1 MTVKSRSLR
10 RQLLIGASVSS
21 MLLAGVAHGQD
32 TRGRGGAVNPADAA
46 IRAAQAQ
53 ATRSAQTNSASQ
65 RAVAAFRRASQTRA
79 AMQNA
84 QNAARIAALAAQ
96 SHVPNGLGQG
106 GLQVANGVV
115 FGPDGKPVEGP
126 LWIGASGPTQSQ
138 GANGRTNVVVDQNQ
152 QKAILTWDSFNVG
165 RETDLSFKQGGA
177 DWVVLNRVTDVNADP
192 TRILGSIKAPGTVLI
207 LNRNGIIFGGAS
219 QVNTRNLIASTA
231 GITNEQFLNRGIY
244 SSLSGANYLPSFTNA
259 GGAVTVEAGAQITTH
274 APTSVT
280 SGGGYVLLMG
290 TEVVNAGAIT
300 TPKGQTLLAAG
311 DDFLVR
317 PGVSTQANAYSTTRG
332 NEVRALIG
340 EGSTSGT
347 VINRGQVE
355 ASRGDITLTGRTIR
369 QEGVLVSSTDVSQRG
384 TIHLLTSAS
393 DAEASV
399 TLAAGSLTTI
409 LPELDSDETAANA
422 QRDALIAE
430 SARLDRLRYNDSL
443 SGANGSAQF
452 DNLSKTGD
460 RRDQSRV
467 EIVSGGAVTFA
478 GGSDTIA
485 QGGQVSATAASRILA
500 DAGSLIDVSGVR
512 GVSLDM
518 ASNSVLVNIQGNEL
532 RDSPANRDTGNLN
545 NQNVWVDIRDLVYA
559 PSGTGGYNG
568 DRWYTGGGL
577 LEVGGALA
585 NQQHGIGEW
594 AAIGGSVTLAASEVV
609 LRPDS
614 VIDISGGSLD
624 YASGYIRSSLML
636 GADGRMYDLRN
647 APAGMTF
654 LAVGNAFAR
663 KHDRW
668 GPQYTEVF
676 ANRLFSRGT
685 TMRWQDGYSVG
696 RDAGVLRVFAPTVLM
711 EGNVAAGVLTGS
723 LQTLA
728 RPDGV
733 IDGYKTSQDSVA
745 LAGGLVIGRTNGFG
759 ADGAF
764 ASPILIGDVDDVA
777 ATVPVDGVIPDDRQN
792 TVSLDATRLSGYGLG
807 SLTLTSAA
815 SIVIDQALTLADGGK
830 LDLSAA
836 TVAINADVTIRSGAI
851 SVDNVA
857 PLSPFSNGTIPYLL
871 GDGAPGFTLG
881 TGATLDLR
889 GVWTK
894 GSDDASAAT
903 SVAHVDGGD
912 LSVRMVQGSV
922 DIAQGAVI
930 DVSSGATLEQ
940 QGGFVGGRGG
950 DVTLIAGADRVEGS
964 NEAQPLTAELT
975 LDGEIRGYGVTGGGT
990 LTLQTPRTV
999 MFGDNAI
1006 LQSGMLPAG
1015 LALPA
1020 SVQLTED
1027 VSVPA
1032 GTVLTFATTQT
1043 IHFAFPDT
1051 LVTSPL
1057 PVDTTT
1063 PTILAATWTVPA
1075 GVFGSADGLSL
1086 QQGMILPAGTS
1097 VQFAGRIQPG
1107 VTLPSSVFP
1116 NGVAILPSTV
1126 FLQPGVRLL
1135 EPALLTAG
1143 QILPQGAILDQVV
1156 GFTPPPRALHA
1167 SLLES
1172 GFSNYDIRSRASILI
1187 DNVTLRPQVPVLRL
1201 TAGSAT
1207 IASGADPRQALE
1219 LWQPPVYIAD
1229 AQSGTF
1235 NQRAG
1240 ASLTLVGRDL
1250 NITDGAR
1257 IEVDP
1262 GQSIRL
1268 EAAGQLTMNGALI
1281 AHGGSVAL
1289 LPQPLAQSG
1298 AYAGSSLWIGESA
1311 LIDVSGQA
1319 MSAVDPLGRR
1329 YGFAQDGGDILIGL
1343 ANLTPDENGWLA
1355 NATRAPVVIREGARL
1370 LADGASTTIDM
1381 PSRTGLQA
1389 EAVSVMIAG
1398 DGGLIRLGSQSGIYN
1413 DGLMSAKAGGAGA
1426 ARGTLNLVL
1435 ENTPYFEPSR
1445 LRTVT
1450 LTQHHVGT
1458 GLDDLTIGNAG
1469 TVRMASRL
1477 SADDIVAGGFGTLD
1491 LWSRDTIAF
1500 DGDFTLAMPEA
1511 LILRRGVLTSQGSQS
1526 TPHVKLSAPYVL
1538 LDGKASVVVR
1548 EAELIPGLGSQGEND
1563 EISLTNTGSFAIDAD
1578 LIDIRHQAMFGINA
1592 FVQPSPFLPLVFYDF
1607 SGFDDVSLTSRG
1619 DIRFT
1624 DGRLVSGGLNMTLKA
1639 SQLYPTTGAT
1649 GEVRVGP
1656 LRNPQVGDGVRTL
1669 TIRGWGDNPAAP
1681 LSVFGTLTLTAPNI
1695 DQGGIVR
1702 APLGS
1707 LLIGRSPQP
1716 FNTRNYISNVTLRDG
1731 SVTSTSADGLL
1742 MPYGGTSDGL
1752 SYLYNGEKV
1761 GFVDLADFTNDD
1773 RFTPVTI
1780 NRGVVFGQATVSA
1793 ETGSLLDVSGGG
1805 ELTGAGFFTGRGGS
1819 VDVLRTALANANPV
1833 AYGAS
1838 SPDAEVY
1845 ALVPTMRG
1853 EYAPVSPDSG
1863 AAAPAIGRQIT
1874 LTQAVGDLPAGT
1886 YTLMPSTYALL
1897 PGAYRIELGG
1907 TPARA
1912 IDSVAAPDG
1921 SVRTTAYLGVANTD
1935 VRDALPT
1942 LVTITSGKTVR
1953 QFSQYNETSYADFAI
1968 TNAATFGALRPRLER
1983 DASAIQLDFGT
1994 ATGDVLEFSGVTDL
2008 SAAKGGRSGTLFIT
2022 GQKDIEV
2029 RSDSEEAGTA
2039 VASVSD
2045 ADLSRFNPGA
2055 LVIGGT
2061 FSLVQAVAAPQ
2072 VGGPSALGPRVA
2084 FNSAFDTTVTVR
2096 DGATLNSAG
2105 QVFLL
2110 GNQVTVESG
2119 AVVDTTA
2126 GATDG
2131 IDSSLG
2137 YVFSD
2142 SYDGYNA
2149 EGRAIL
2155 AVGNGVLNF
2164 LGAVQD
2170 SVRPANAITIGDG
2183 ATLRTP
2189 GTISFSSS
2197 GAPQIGD
2204 ATLEARYF
2212 ALSAPTLDI
2221 GTAQRLDDAESV
2233 RSGVSLTQG
2242 VIDRLLGS
2250 STPVERITLTGGGS
2264 INFFGDVTLDLRGE
2278 TGAGKAMLVL
2288 NTPAL
2293 YGLGAANETAAV
2305 SADTVIWNGVGRG
2318 NGTPQSPYA
2327 SNAPGEVMAGGAGT
2341 GVGMLTIDARR
2352 IEFGYDPSARSQ
2364 DQVALDRLA
2373 LGFSA
2378 VNLSASERI
2387 TANNRGTLAVYQ
2399 SGTDAQSYAGGA
2411 LNLLTPLLTGEA
2423 GSSMAYKSGGVLA
2436 VRAPEGVAASDPSK
2450 VSALGAEVKLAG
2462 ATVSID
2468 TAVALPSGRLA
2479 INATNGIDL
2488 LDGADIDLSG
2498 RAVTFFDVT
2507 KYSWG
2512 GDALFET
2519 TNGAITQAAGSTID
2533 VSAHRADAGSVKL
2546 TATGAGGRLDLAGA
2560 LLGASDASYTSGAF
2574 DLRVR
2579 ELADFAGLNAKLD
2592 QGGFFEARG
2601 FVIKTGD
2608 LTVSDAIRANKIW
2621 ISLDGGS
2628 LTIDGTLD
2636 ASGQKV
2642 GSIRLAS
2649 RDDMVL
2655 TGNAVLDLRGA
2666 VVARDGR
2673 GGVIEASNRGSVE
2686 LGSTAGVVS
2695 LASGAVIDMRSADG
2709 VSRGTLEINAPR
2721 IGGDDVAVNAA
2732 SGLAVRG
2739 AASIAVNAFA
2749 SYTPAGGIIDQN
2761 LLDGIHADSGAF
2773 IDAANG
2779 NAAVATRLAGLN
2791 GYGGAFHLRPGVE
2804 IRSAALDGDLTV
2816 TGDLDLSGF
2825 RYGASADPG
2834 VLGSG
2839 EAGMLVLRAGG
2850 DLIVNGSINDG
2861 FAPPPITPDDAN
2873 WYTLLPVLT
2882 PGAAS
2887 TADFTFDAQYNPNY
2901 FDYVYLFPSND
2912 TFSDFPVVVSGS
2924 ITDAYGTYNPGD
2936 IIYGALYGTITVAAG
2951 TQLSAENPG
2960 NASITVET
2968 PRDGKNWA
2976 VAPMLAAD
2984 SQSWSMRMVAGAD
2997 LAAADSR
3004 TLAAASTLGP
3014 RGDIVLNAPGK
3025 AGTDG
3030 SSPAIAVVRT
3040 GAASLELLAGG
3051 DYRQESLFGIYSA
3064 GTQVAVPDGY
3074 NLARAGIGDGTIFG
3088 PGYEDYEATL
3098 NAQRMYFTQ
3107 DGGDVAVIAQG
3118 DVRGYAFYD
3127 YANGN
3132 SVVTS
3137 DIGNWLWRQG
3147 NVERGEAGAW
3157 GVNFGQYWLNPNYN
3171 FGGRAVQLTGFGG
3184 IGTLGGGNLTVI
3196 AGGDAGSTTNYSLRV
3211 SGANVPADNG
3221 LHLAVASTGYV
3232 AQDGQLIQYG
3242 GGTLTMQV
3250 GGRINTGISD
3260 NPSSPV
3266 GSVLNLRGDSILR
3279 TASIGQLRE
3288 SAYGVRGDNDPR
3300 APEIHLP
3307 LDRIAYTAMLIAV
3320 GDGRFSLQTLDD
3332 AAIIT
3337 GVDAGRAVS
3346 PASGTAVDDPSL
3358 LGRTSFS
3365 LWTDRSGY
3373 SVFAGGGDIFQN
3385 PIVAYED
3392 NPSNPVYDP
3401 GYFAGVAPS
3410 GSITTR
3416 IVLAPSVAGNL
3427 ELLAGENL
3435 FGRASMSS
3443 GSATFIATPFS
3454 PRSLDTGLFDSIQ
3467 PSGYSLFTYGQD
3479 AATDLHGASLDPI
3492 RLYAVNG
3499 DVAMQVGSVIQ
3510 DAVVADQF
3518 TLVAAKPVAM
3528 RAGRDI
3534 LSSGFILN
3542 TDPRQVSSIVAG
3554 RDILNSTFKIW
3565 GPGLLEVTAG
3575 RNVYQALSS
3584 PIVRVDQV
3592 DSTINSYGAIVQGD
3606 TRPGASI
3613 VLTAGVGA
3621 AGPNYAAFRDLYL
3634 DPANLA
3640 DLERP
3645 LADPQNEGKVVRV
3658 YDEELLTWLT
3668 ERFGYAGGSDGARA
3682 YFAALPDSQQGVFI
3696 RQVYFEELRLSGR
3709 EYNDADGP
3717 RPGSYLR
3724 GRQTISTLFPNMST
3738 ETDPGD
3744 YSGSITF
3751 LGSAGVHTEFGGDVQ
3766 IFAPGGG
3773 LTLGADGVAP
3783 PSTTGLMTQGQG
3795 DIEVFTRDSVLL
3807 GLSRVFTTFGG
3818 GITMWSAEGDIN
3830 AGRGAKGSIVYA
3842 PVRRTYDAYGNVALS
3857 PTVPTSG
3864 AGIGTLNPIPE
3875 VEPGDIDLIAPLG
3888 TIDAGE
3894 AGIRVSGNVNLAAL
3908 QVINAANIQVQGDA
3922 TGIPLP
3928 PVVNT
3933 GALTA
3938 ASSATTA
3945 VVNEAAQLAER
3956 ARPQVRSEIPTI
3968 LNVRFLGFGE

>member
-1 MTVKSRSLR
+1 MIAKTRSFR
-10 RQLLIGASVSS
+10 HQLMIGASVSS
-21 MLLAGVAHGQD
+21 MLLAGFAHAQD
-32 TRGRGGAVNPADAA
+32 GRGRGGASVNPADAA

-53 ATRSAQTNSASQ
+53 AQRQVQANTASQ
-65 RAVAAFRRASQTRA
+65 RAIQSFRRAAEGRA

-84 QNAARIAALAAQ
+84 QNAARAAARAAQ
-96 SHVPNGLGQG
+96 SNVPNGLGQG
-106 GLQVANGVV
+106 GLQVAEGVV
-115 FGPDGKPVEGP
+115 FGPDGKPVNGT
-126 LWIGASGPTQSQ
+126 LWIGANGPTQSQ
-138 GANGRTNVVVDQNQ
+138 GTDGRTSVAIDQTQ

-165 RETDLSFKQGGA
+165 RETDLSFKQGGT
-177 DWVVLNRVTDVNADP
+177 DWVALNRVTDVNADP

-219 QVNTRNLIASTA
+219 QVNTRNLVASTA
-231 GITNEQFLNRGIY
+231 NITNEQFLNRGIY
-244 SSLSGANYLPSFTNA
+244 SSLPSGAYLPSFTGA

-340 EGSTSGT
+340 EGSASGT

-355 ASRGDITLTGRTIR
+355 ASRGDITLTGRTLR

-409 LPELDSDETAANA
+409 LPELDSDETAANV

-430 SARLDRLRYNDSL
+430 STRLDRLRYTDSL
-443 SGANGSAQF
+443 SGANGLAQF
-452 DNLSKTGD
+452 DNLSQTGD

-467 EIVSGGAVTFA
+467 EIVSGGTVTFA

-485 QGGQVSATAASRILA
+485 QGGQVSATAASRIVA

-512 GVSLDM
+512 GVTLDM

-532 RDSPANRDTGNLN
+532 RDSPANRETGNLN
-545 NQNVWVDIRDLVYA
+545 NHNVWVDVRSLVYA
-559 PSGTGGYNG
+559 PSGTGGYTG

-594 AAIGGSVTLAASEVV
+594 AAVGGSVTLAASEVV

-614 VIDISGGSLD
+614 VINISGGSLD
-624 YASGYIRSSLML
+624 YASGYVRSSLML

-654 LAVGNAFAR
+654 LGVGNAFAH

-668 GPQYTEVF
+668 GPQYTQIF

-696 RDAGVLRVFAPTVLM
+696 RDAGALRVFAPTVLM

-733 IDGYKTSQDSVA
+733 TDGYKTSQDSVV
-745 LAGGLVIGRTNGFG
+745 LAGGLVIGRTDGFG
-759 ADGAF
+759 TDGAF
-764 ASPILIGDVDDVA
+764 ASPVLIGDVDDVA
-777 ATVPVDGVIPDDRQN
+777 AAIPVDGVVPEDRRN
-792 TVSLDATRLSGYGLG
+792 TVSLDATRLSDYGLG
-807 SLTLTSAA
+807 SLTLTSAD

-836 TVAINADVTIRSGAI
+836 KVAIKADVTIRSGAI
-851 SVDNVA
+851 SVDNLGPV
-857 PLSPFSNGTIPYLL
+857 SPFSNGTIPYLL
-871 GDGAPGFTLG
+871 GDGTPGFSLA
-881 TGATLDLR
+881 TGAKLDLR

-894 GSDDASAAT
+894 GSDDASDAI
-903 SVAHVDGGD
+903 SVAHIDGGD

-940 QGGFVGGRGG
+940 QGALVGGRGG
-950 DVTLIAGADRVEGS
+950 DVTLIAGADRVEGTI
-964 NEAQPLTAELT
+964 EIQPLTAELT
-975 LDGEIRGYGVTGGGT
+975 LDGEIRGYGVTDGGI
-990 LTLQTPRTV
+990 LTLQTPGTV
-999 MFGDNAI
+999 MFGANAI
-1006 LQSGMLPAG
+1006 LQSGLLPAG
-1015 LALPA
+1015 VALPA
-1020 SVQLTED
+1020 SVRLTED
-1027 VSVPA
+1027 FSVPA
-1032 GTVLTFATTQT
+1032 GTVLTFATTQA

-1051 LVTSPL
+1051 PLTSPL
-1057 PVDTTT
+1057 VANDTT

-1075 GVFGSADGLSL
+1075 GVFGQANGQNL

-1097 VQFAGRIQPG
+1097 VQFTGRIQAG

-1116 NGVAILPSTV
+1116 NGVAIVEVTSLLLPGT
-1126 FLQPGVRLL
+1126 RLL
-1135 EPALLTAG
+1135 EPALFKAG
-1143 QILPQGAILDQVV
+1143 QTLPQGAILERAVE
-1156 GFTPPPRALHA
+1156 FAPPPRALQA

-1172 GFSNYDIRSRASILI
+1172 GFSSYDIRSRSSILV
-1187 DNVTLRPQVPVLRL
+1187 DNVTLRPQAPVFRL
-1201 TAGSAT
+1201 TADSAAA
-1207 IASGADPRQALE
+1207 ASGVDPLQALE

-1229 AQSGTF
+1229 APSGTF
-1235 NQRAG
+1235 SRRAG
-1240 ASLTLVGRDL
+1240 ASLTLNGRNL
-1250 NITDGAR
+1250 NIADGAR

-1268 EAAGQLTMNGALI
+1268 ESISQLTMNGTLV

-1289 LPQPLAQSG
+1289 LPQTLAQSG
-1298 AYAGSSLWIGESA
+1298 VYDGSSMWIGGNA

-1319 MSAVDPLGRR
+1319 MAAVDTLGRR
-1329 YGFAQDGGDILIGL
+1329 YGFAQDGGEILVGMES
-1343 ANLTPDENGWLA
+1343 ATPDTDGYLA
-1355 NATRAPVVIREGARL
+1355 PTRGAVVIREGARL
-1370 LADGASTTIDM
+1370 LANGASTTIDT

-1389 EAVSVMIAG
+1389 ETTPVTIAG
-1398 DGGLIRLGSQSGIYN
+1398 DGGLIRLASMNAIYN
-1413 DGLMSAKAGGAGA
+1413 DGAMSAKAGGAGA
-1426 ARGTLNLVL
+1426 AGGTLNVVL
-1435 ENTPYFEPSR
+1435 ENSPYFDASR
-1445 LRTVT
+1445 LRTVS
-1450 LTQHHVGT
+1450 LTQHHVPT
-1458 GLDDLTIGNAG
+1458 GPDDLAAATAG
-1469 TVRMASRL
+1469 TIRGETRL
-1477 SADDIVAGGFGTLD
+1477 SADDIVAGGFGTFD

-1500 DGDFTLAMPEA
+1500 DGDVTLAMPEA
-1511 LILRRGVLTSQGSQS
+1511 LILRRGVLTSQGSENS
-1526 TPHVKLSAPYVL
+1526 PHIRLSAPYVL
-1538 LDGKASVVVR
+1538 LDGKASVIVPDG
-1548 EAELIPGLGSQGEND
+1548 AINPGLGSQGEND
-1563 EISLTNTGSFAIDAD
+1563 EISLTNDGSFAIDAD
-1578 LIDIRHQAMFGINA
+1578 LIDVRHQAMFGIKA
-1592 FVQPSPFLPLVFYDF
+1592 FVQPSPFLPPITYDF
-1607 SGFDDVSLTSRG
+1607 SGFENVSLTSRG

-1649 GEVRVGP
+1649 GEVSVGP
-1656 LRNPQVGDGVRTL
+1656 LRNPQVDDAVRTL

-1707 LLIGRSPQP
+1707 VVIGRSPES
-1716 FNTRNYISNVTLRDG
+1716 FSTRNYIANVTLRDG

-1773 RFTPVTI
+1773 RGAPVVI
-1780 NRGVVFGQATVSA
+1780 NRGVVFAQATLTA
-1793 ETGSLLDVSGGG
+1793 ETGSLIDVSGGG

-1819 VDVLRTALANANPV
+1819 VDVLRTALANANPA
-1833 AYGAS
+1833 AYGTA

-1853 EYAPVSPDSG
+1853 EYAPVAPDSG
-1863 AAAPAIGRQIT
+1863 AGAPAIGRQIT
-1874 LTQAVGDLPAGT
+1874 LTQAIGDLPAGT

-1907 TPARA
+1907 SAART
-1912 IDSVAAPDG
+1912 IDATAAPDG
-1921 SVRTTAYLGVANTD
+1921 SIRATGYLGVANTN
-1935 VRDALPT
+1935 VRDTTPT

-1953 QFSQYNETSYADFAI
+1953 QFSQYNETSYANFAI
-1968 TNAATFGALRPRLER
+1968 ANAATFGSLRPRLER
-1983 DASAIQLDFGT
+1983 DASAIQLDFGS
-1994 ATGDVLEFSGVTDL
+1994 AIGDVLDFAGVADL
-2008 SAAKGGRSGTLFIT
+2008 SAVKGGRSGTLFIT

-2029 RSDSEEAGTA
+2029 RSESAEASTA
-2039 VASVSD
+2039 FASVSD
-2045 ADLSRFNPGA
+2045 RNLSRFNPGA

-2061 FSLVQAVAAPQ
+2061 FSLIDAVAAPQ
-2072 VGGPSALGPRVA
+2072 AGGPSALGPRIA
-2084 FNSAFDTTVTVR
+2084 FNSVFDTTVTVR

-2110 GNQVTVESG
+2110 GNQVTVEGG

-2142 SYDGYNA
+2142 SSDDYHA

-2155 AVGNGVLNF
+2155 AVGNGMLNF

-2170 SVRPANAITIGDG
+2170 PDRPANAITIGDG
-2183 ATLRTP
+2183 AALRTR

-2204 ATLEARYF
+2204 ATLQARYF

-2221 GTAQRLDDAESV
+2221 GTAQSLADADGV
-2233 RSGVSLTQG
+2233 RGGVALTQT

-2250 STPVERITLTGGGS
+2250 STPVERITLSGGGS
-2264 INFFGDVTLDLRGE
+2264 INFFGDVALDLRGAA
-2278 TGAGKAMLVL
+2278 GAGKAMLVL

-2293 YGLGAANETAAV
+2293 YGLGAAGEAAVV
-2305 SADTVIWNGVGRG
+2305 SADTVVWNGVGRG
-2318 NGTPQSPYA
+2318 NGTPISPYA
-2327 SNAPGEVMAGGAGT
+2327 SNTPGAVIAGGAGT
-2341 GVGMLTIDARR
+2341 GLGTLTINARR
-2352 IEFGYDPSARSQ
+2352 IEFGYDPSARAQ
-2364 DQVALDRLA
+2364 DQVALDRVA
-2373 LGFSA
+2373 LGFST
-2378 VNLSASERI
+2378 VNLRASERI

-2399 SGTDAQSYAGGA
+2399 SGTDVQSYAGGV

-2423 GSSMAYKSGGVLA
+2423 GSSMAYKSGGALT
-2436 VRAPEGVAASDPSK
+2436 VRAPEGVAAADPSK
-2450 VSALGAEVKLAG
+2450 ISALGAEVKLAG
-2462 ATVSID
+2462 STVSID

-2479 INATNGIDL
+2479 INAVNGIDL
-2488 LDGADIDLSG
+2488 QDGADIDLSG
-2498 RAVTFFDVT
+2498 RAITFFDVT

-2519 TNGAITQAAGSTID
+2519 TNDAITQVAGSLLD
-2533 VSAHRADAGSVKL
+2533 VSADNADAGTIKL
-2546 TATGAGGRLDLAGA
+2546 TATGAGGRLDLSGG
-2560 LLGASDASYTSGAF
+2560 LFGASGPNFTSGSF

-2579 ELADFAGLNAKLD
+2579 DLADFAGLNAKLD

-2608 LTVSDAIRANKIW
+2608 LTVSDAIRANKIS

-2628 LTIDGTLD
+2628 LTIDDTLD
-2636 ASGQKV
+2636 ASGQNV
-2642 GSIRLAS
+2642 GSIRLAA

-2655 TGNAVLDLRGA
+2655 TGNAVLDVRGA
-2666 VVARDGR
+2666 AMATDSR
-2673 GGVIEASNRGSVE
+2673 GAVIEASNRGSVE
-2686 LGSTAGVVS
+2686 LGSTSGMVT

-2709 VSRGTLEINAPR
+2709 VSRGQLGVNAPR

-2732 SGLAVRG
+2732 SGLTVRG

-2749 SYTPAGGIIDQN
+2749 SYTPADGIIDQT

-2779 NAAVATRLAGLN
+2779 NAAVATRLAGLT
-2791 GYGGAFHLRPGVE
+2791 GYGDAFHLRPGVE
-2804 IRSAALDGDLTV
+2804 IRSAEPDGDLTV
-2816 TGDLDLSGF
+2816 KGDLDLSGF
-2825 RYGASADPG
+2825 RYGAAADPG
-2834 VLGSG
+2834 LLGSG
-2839 EAGMLVLRAGG
+2839 EAGVLVLRAGG

-2861 FAPPPITPDDAN
+2861 FAPPPITPDDDK
-2873 WYTLLPVLT
+2873 WYEPFVILT
-2882 PGAAS
+2882 PGNPAS
-2887 TADFTFDAQYNPNY
+2887 QEISFQAPYNPDI
-2901 FDYVYLFPSND
+2901 FAEAYLFPSGYTGVD
-2912 TFSDFPVVVSGS
+2912 DPVVVSGS
-2924 ITDAYGTYNPGD
+2924 ITDDVMTYNAGD
-2936 IIYGALYGTITVAAG
+2936 TIVGGALYGHITVAPG
-2951 TQLSAENPG
+2951 TALSALDPL
-2960 NASITVET
+2960 NATIKFDAPLT
-2968 PRDGKNWA
+2968 RANWA
-2976 VAPMLAAD
+2976 VAPMLAAG
-2984 SQSWSMRMVAGAD
+2984 SQSWSMRLVAGAD

-3004 TLAAASTLGP
+3004 TLAAASTLGT
-3014 RGDIVLNAPGK
+3014 RGDIVLNAPGR

-3030 SSPAIAVVRT
+3030 KSPAIAVVRT
-3040 GAASLELLAGG
+3040 GAGSLDLLAGG

-3064 GTQVAVPDGY
+3064 GTQVAVPDAY
-3074 NLARAGIGDGTIFG
+3074 NLDRAGVGDGTIFG

-3107 DGGDVAVIAQG
+3107 GGGDVAVVAQG
-3118 DVRGYAFYD
+3118 DMRGYTS
-3127 YANGN
+3127 YAADSSSATGD
-3132 SVVTS
+3132 V
-3137 DIGNWLWRQG
+3137 GNWLWRQG
-3147 NVERGEAGAW
+3147 NADRGEAGAW
-3157 GVNFGQYWLNPNYN
+3157 GVNFGQYWFNPNYN
-3171 FGGRAVQLTGFGG
+3171 FGTGGVQLAGFGG

-3196 AGGDAGSTTNYSLRV
+3196 AGGDAGSTTNYSDQV
-3211 SGANVPADNG
+3211 SAIVPPDNG

-3232 AQDGQLIQYG
+3232 TPAGQLTQYG
-3242 GGTLTMQV
+3242 GGTLTMRV
-3250 GGRINTGISD
+3250 GGRINTGIS
-3260 NPSSPV
+3260 NNQAASL
-3266 GSVLNLRGDSILR
+3266 GSVLNLRGDSSVR
-3279 TASIGQLRE
+3279 ASSVGQMRE
-3288 SAYGVRGDNDPR
+3288 SAYGVRGANDPR
-3300 APEIHLP
+3300 APEIDLP
-3307 LDRIAYTAMLIAV
+3307 RERTAYSAMLIAA
-3320 GDGRFSLQTLDD
+3320 GDGRLSLQTLDD
-3332 AAIIT
+3332 VALIT
-3337 GVDAGRAVS
+3337 GIDAGRAAS
-3346 PASGTAVDDPSL
+3346 LASGTAVDDPSL
-3358 LGRTSFS
+3358 SGRTSFS
-3365 LWTDRSGY
+3365 LWTDASGY
-3373 SVFAGGGDIFQN
+3373 GVFSAGGDIRQN
-3385 PIVAYED
+3385 PVTSISQETVI
-3392 NPSNPVYDP
+3392 YDP
-3401 GYFAGVAPS
+3401 GYFSGVAPS
-3410 GSITTR
+3410 GSITTG
-3416 IVLAPSVAGNL
+3416 IVLAPSAAGNL
-3427 ELLAGENL
+3427 ELLAGQNL

-3443 GSATFIATPFS
+3443 GSAAFIASPFS
-3454 PRSLDTGLFDSIQ
+3454 PKTVEAGLYDGID
-3467 PSGYSLFTYGQD
+3467 PAGYPLFTFGQD
-3479 AATDLHGASLDPI
+3479 AATGLHAGSLDPI

-3499 DVAMQVGSVIQ
+3499 DVAMQAGSVIQ
-3510 DAVVADQF
+3510 DVNVPDQF
-3518 TLVAAKPVAM
+3518 TLVGAKPVAM

-3542 TDPRQVSSIVAG
+3542 TDARQVSSIIAG

-3565 GPGLLEVTAG
+3565 GPGLLEVSAG
-3575 RNVYQALSS
+3575 RNVYQALTS
-3584 PIVRVDQV
+3584 PFVRIDLL

-3640 DLERP
+3640 DPERP
-3645 LADPQNEGKVVRV
+3645 LADPQNEGKVVQV
-3658 YDEELLTWLT
+3658 YDAALLTWLRD
-3668 ERFGYAGGSDGARA
+3668 RFGYAGSAAGARA

-3696 RQVYFEELRLSGR
+3696 RKVYFEELRLSGR
-3709 EYNDADGP
+3709 EYNDADGA

-3724 GRQTISTLFPNMST
+3724 GRQAIATLFPGMST

-3857 PTVPTSG
+3857 PAVPTSG

-3945 VVNEAAQLAER
+3945 VVNQATQLAER
-3956 ARPQVRSEIPTI
+3956 ARPTARPEMPVI
-3968 LNVRFLGFGE
+3968 LNVRFLGFGPSE